1 MNVAVL
7 ASGRGT
13 NLRALLQAC
22 AAGAVPARV
31 CLVLSD
37 RPGAPALG
45 RGRAAGVPCRVLAPR
60 DFPQREAHDRALA
73 EACRAAGAGLVVLA
87 GYMRLLGPAFLEPWA
102 GRCINV
108 HPSLLPAFAGGMAP
122 EPQRQA
128 LEYGVKLSGCTV
140 HLVTADVDAGPIL
153 AQASVPVLPADT
165 VDSLSGRILAE
176 EHRLLPAVL
185 RQILAGRLIVNG
197 RQAAIWP
204 ETCC

>member
-108 HPSLLPAFAGGMAP
+108 HPSLLPAFPGLEAP
-122 EPQRQA
+122 AQA
-128 LEYGVKLSGCTV
+128 LAYGARVTGATV
-140 HLVTADVDAGPIL
+140 HFVDGG
-153 AQASVPVLPADT
+153 ADT
-165 VDSLSGRILAE
+165 GPVILQEAVAIEPDDTPDLLHARIQAVE
-176 EHRLLPAVL
+176 WRLLPRAVAL
-185 RQILAGRLIVNG
+185 FAAGRLALDG
-197 RQAAIWP
+197 RRVRIREEAPHA
-204 ETCC
+204 